1 MRPHFRTRTVITVAT
16 LVSCLL
22 CAAGRTARAEAV
34 GQRGDR
40 FDHWVAS
47 LWGEARKTGVSRETF
62 QRAFEG
68 VVPDEEV
75 IQAAETQPEFVR
87 PIWDYL
93 DRAVSEA
100 RIADGKAQQA
110 AIARD
115 LDAIEKTYGVEP
127 HIVVAIWGMESA
139 YGTSKGDR
147 SVIQALATLAYQG
160 SRRDYGKAQLIAALQ
175 ILQRGDVSPEA
186 MRGSWAGAMGHTQF
200 IPTTYNVYAVDH
212 DGDGRRDIWT
222 TPADGLA
229 SAANY
234 LRKSGW
240 ISGEAWGYEVVLP
253 KGFDFAN
260 AKSSVRKPIAEWL
273 ALGIS
278 RADGRKFDAW
288 ATEGSILLPAG
299 AQGPAFL
306 VFRNFRAILRYN
318 NATAY
323 ALGIGHLADR
333 LRGEGPLVAAWPR
346 GDLPLTGAQRRELQE
361 RLAAKGLYKGGVDGL
376 IGSGTQDAIRNYQ
389 HRLGLEPDGYPSAGL
404 LERLRQD
411 G

>member
-1 MRPHFRTRTVITVAT
+1 MRPHFRTRAVIGVAT
-16 LVSCLL
+16 LVLCLL
-22 CAAGRTARAEAV
+22 CAAGQTVRAEAMS
-34 GQRGDR
+34 QRGDR

-47 LWGEARKTGVSRETF
+47 LWDEARKAGVSRETF
-62 QRAFEG
+62 RRAFEG
-68 VVPDEEV
+68 VTPEEEV

-93 DRAVSEA
+93 DRAVSET
-100 RIADGKAQQA
+100 RIADGKAQLA
-110 AIARD
+110 AIARN
-115 LDAIEKTYGVEP
+115 LDAIEKTYGVDR

-139 YGTSKGDR
+139 YGVSKGDR

-175 ILQRGDVSPEA
+175 ILQRGDITPEA

-200 IPTTYNVYAVDH
+200 IPTTYNVHAVDH
-212 DGDGRRDIWT
+212 DGDGRRDIWN
-222 TPADGLA
+222 TPADALA

-240 ISGEAWGYEVVLP
+240 VPGEAWGYEVVLP

-260 AKSSVRKPIAEWL
+260 ARSSVRMPIAEWL

-323 ALGIGHLADR
+323 ALGVGHLADR

-346 GDLPLTGAQRRELQE
+346 NDLPLTSAQRRELQE
-361 RLAAKGLYKGGVDGL
+361 RLAAKGFYKGGVDGL
-376 IGSGTQDAIRNYQ
+376 IGSGTQDAIRSYQ
-389 HRLGLEPDGYPSAGL
+389 HRLGLEPDGYPSAGF